1 MSAVSPRTADP
12 PRAGAG
18 AFRAAPRNGT
28 PGPVPPGRSRT
39 SRLPAHWPWM
49 LAVGLL
55 LLGSLLLRLWGS
67 DHGLPY
73 AYNSDENA
81 HFVPRAIGIYGHEWN
96 PDYFVNPPAYTY
108 VLHIVFTVWFGG
120 REGVSRLFATDPT
133 EVWVVARTVSA
144 VLGTIA
150 VGLLYLAG
158 AKLFDRRVGFLAAA
172 ISAVA
177 FLPVFYSH
185 LALNDVP
192 MLAPIGLSLWGIAGV
207 VRTGRTRDFV
217 LAGVGLGLACA
228 TKYTAGIVL
237 LPLVAAAGI
246 QFAAPGGRALA
257 VRGLI
262 LSGACAIAAFIVAN
276 PYAVL
281 DFPAFWD
288 GITHQSTA
296 AGEDQGKLGLTEENG
311 WLYYLWSFTWGLGW
325 VPLLAAVFALPLLWR
340 DEKRLVWLLA
350 PAPVLFVLFMGTQE
364 RFFGR
369 WLLPVFPFVCL
380 LAAYAAIEAADKIG
394 RRHPALKPTL
404 LAIGAVALCAQG
416 AVYSLHIGQVLSR
429 EDTRNLAREWLVDHL
444 PPRTKIVVEPV
455 VPDAWAQ
462 DIGNPSRLTSK
473 GDRWVKFPTSRSRID
488 PDDPNGPLLPPPGQ
502 VVDIED
508 FERILVPGL
517 VDEFAEQGYCWVIVG
532 STQRGRAEVEPEEVP
547 QAIAFYR
554 KLERESRLAYEASPY
569 AQGEGPVDFNFDWT
583 FDFYPLAYHRPGP
596 VMSVYRLTNDRCAS

>member
-1 MSAVSPRTADP
+1 MT
-12 PRAGAG
+12 G
-18 AFRAAPRNGT
+18 
-28 PGPVPPGRSRT
+28 GRGRL

-144 VLGTIA
+144 VLGTMA

-158 AKLFDRRVGFLAAA
+158 AKLFDRRVGLLSAAVF
-172 ISAVA
+172 SVA

-185 LALNDVP
+185 MALNDVP
-192 MLAPIGLSLWGIAGV
+192 MLAPICLGIWGIAGV

-237 LPLVAAAGI
+237 LPLLVAAGV
-246 QFAAPGGRALA
+246 QFAAPGGRVLA
-257 VRGLI
+257 ARGLI
-262 LSGACAIAAFIVAN
+262 LSGICAIAAFVVAN

-281 DFPAFWD
+281 DFAAFWD
-288 GITHQSTA
+288 GITHQSSA
-296 AGEDQGKLGLTEENG
+296 AGEDQGKLGLVHENG
-311 WLYYLWSFTWGLGW
+311 FLYYLWSFTWGLGW
-325 VPLLAAVFALPLLWR
+325 VPLLAALAAVPLLWL
-340 DEKRLVWLLA
+340 DERRLVWLLV
-350 PAPVLFVLFMGTQE
+350 PAPILFVLFMGTQE
-364 RFFGR
+364 RYFGR
-369 WLLPVFPFVCL
+369 WLLPVFPFVCM
-380 LAAYAAIEAADKIG
+380 LAAYAAVEAADRVGK
-394 RRHPALKPTL
+394 RWPALKPTL

-416 AVYSLHIGQVLSR
+416 VVYSLHIGQVLSR

-488 PDDPNGPLLPPPGQ
+488 PDDPDGALLPPPGE
-502 VVDIED
+502 VVHVED

-517 VDEFAEQGYCWVIVG
+517 VDEFADQGYCWVVVG

-547 QAIAFYR
+547 QAIAYYE
-554 KLERESRLAYEASPY
+554 KLERESRLAYEASPF
-569 AQGEGPVDFNFDWT
+569 AQGAEEVDFNFDWT
-583 FDFYPLAYHRPGP
+583 FDYYPLAYHRPGP
-596 VMSVYRLTNDRCAS
+596 VMSVYRLTNGRCAN